1 MAVIIQNRR
10 GNYSAFDPSR
20 LKPGEFAI
28 VQSGDLT
35 TDTGMAVY
43 IAISA
48 GNILRI
54 VTQEE
59 LAGYESRL
67 EALTQRVENL
77 LDSIQESVRKIEDL
91 EDVEGQIAT
100 AVNDYLTAHPEIA
113 TDIPDNGVTVLKIAD
128 GAVTEPKLATGA
140 VSTNK
145 IQDNAV
151 TAAKLADG
159 ALSGEKLTTK
169 SVATDKLADGAVTEA
184 KIASGAVTVDKL
196 ASGVLADNL
205 TTANAGVAA
214 LDARQGRLLN
224 ENKVDKT
231 SIADDLTTNDATKVL
246 SAKQGKILQDNKVD
260 MTTPLINLDVN
271 AAASTVDGQ
280 LTAALTALWWL
291 NDVIES

>member
-67 EALTQRVENL
+67 ESLTQRVENL

-169 SVATDKLADGAVTEA
+169 SVATDKLADGAVTV
-184 KIASGAVTVDKL
+184 GKL

-205 TTANAGVAA
+205 TTANAGTAA
-214 LDARQGRLLN
+214 LDARQGRLLD
-224 ENKVDKT
+224 ENKVDIS
-231 SIADDLTTNDATKVL
+231 SIADDLTTDDAAKVL

-280 LTAALTALWWL
+280 LTAALTALGWL
-291 NDVIES
+291 SDVIES